1 MEQIEVFETA
11 RLVALE
17 EYKDRSRE
25 ELLVLLTQHVAM
37 LYAERYFRECVGA
50 DLSLEPYVLDGS
62 RGLVDLIE
70 RVATHA
76 SELRAESL
84 AAPGLART
92 RVAKSGAEAKLAK
105 DPVQAVKGAVK
116 LRWEAWQ
123 RGERPRYDTAAQF
136 ARAMLNDFPALKTE
150 GTVSNW
156 ATAWKRA
163 QTKAS

>member
-1 MEQIEVFETA
+1 MAQIEVFEEL
-11 RLVALE
+11 RLAALE
-17 EYKDRSRE
+17 RYKDRSRE
-25 ELLVLLTQHVAM
+25 ELLVLLAQHVAM
-37 LYAERYFRECVGA
+37 LGAERWFRECVGA

-62 RGLVDLIE
+62 RGLMDLIE

-92 RVAKSGAEAKLAK
+92 RVAKSGAQAKLAR
-105 DPVQAVKGAVK
+105 DPVQAAKTAVK
-116 LRWEAWQ
+116 LRWDAWQ

-136 ARAMLNDFPALKTE
+136 ARAMLKDFPALKTE

-156 ATAWKRA
+156 ATGWKRM